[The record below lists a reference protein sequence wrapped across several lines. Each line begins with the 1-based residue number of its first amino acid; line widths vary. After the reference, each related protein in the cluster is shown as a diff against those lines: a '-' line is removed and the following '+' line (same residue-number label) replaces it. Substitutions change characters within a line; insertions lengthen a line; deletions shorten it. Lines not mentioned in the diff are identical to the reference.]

1 MSPLLSVELRGR
13 GRYCISRAS
22 AIVFVS
28 AFVLIMLHYE
38 PPSIDLS
45 QSSSSTALLASTG
58 EMTELY
64 YVYPNAS
71 LSELRNASLLA
82 EDLFSRVGERTNGTQ
97 YVDPTATSGPV
108 QLLFR
113 APPDQG
119 YFDGFLQGYQVV
131 GFSYQVVGFSS
142 FNGSILKIFYSNAPS
157 NNGHFLAFLVALES
171 SSIAANDPSEY
182 ESVARNI
189 TERLG
194 IPLGSLSMVDYIYG
208 SSFDIGVRENTTTV
222 ILSAEAFEF
231 PLTGCDLVG
240 VTFDNNT
247 NRVIA
252 IQARPFVSLPP
263 SINVSFE
270 DALLIGKDAAMS
282 KRASSEDRFKSDRVI
297 GIRYVPVIRA
307 VNPQPVPGDSGNTT
321 YSSSLSI
328 RLGFEYVAD
337 FVDSMYDPGTY
348 PVLVVVDV
356 VTGEVLLAPNP
367 MVPIANHRYVLSPF
381 ILGTLIVSALIP
393 LFIGA
398 AIFVSPEFAVGF
410 AGSFI
415 VPLFMRLRGS
425 GILDSFNR
433 GRIYGYISAQPGCS
447 FTDLKVALG
456 IGNGTLAYHLMV
468 LEKLELVSSAK
479 AGKMRQ
485 YYPQGVNA
493 PVRRDQS
500 LGKTEAMVLNELIT
514 KGPLSTSSLA
524 KALGISRQ
532 RVHYNAR
539 LLLRRGLAEQEG
551 SLWKVES
558 NPEYEEVN

>member
-1 MSPLLSVELRGR
+1 
-13 GRYCISRAS
+13 
-22 AIVFVS
+22 
-28 AFVLIMLHYE
+28 
-38 PPSIDLS
+38 
-45 QSSSSTALLASTG
+45 
-58 EMTELY
+58 
-64 YVYPNAS
+64 
-71 LSELRNASLLA
+71 
-82 EDLFSRVGERTNGTQ
+82 
-97 YVDPTATSGPV
+97 
-108 QLLFR
+108 
-113 APPDQG
+113 
-119 YFDGFLQGYQVV
+119 
-131 GFSYQVVGFSS
+131 
-142 FNGSILKIFYSNAPS
+142 
-157 NNGHFLAFLVALES
+157 
-171 SSIAANDPSEY
+171 
-182 ESVARNI
+182 
-189 TERLG
+189 
-194 IPLGSLSMVDYIYG
+194 
-208 SSFDIGVRENTTTV
+208 
-222 ILSAEAFEF
+222 
-231 PLTGCDLVG
+231 LTGCDLVG

-252 IQARPFVSLPP
+252 IQARPFVSLPS
-263 SINVSFE
+263 SINVSSE

-297 GIRYVPVIRA
+297 GIRYVPIIRA
-307 VNPQPVPGDSGNTT
+307 VNPQPVPGDSSNTT
-321 YSSSLSI
+321 YSRGLSI

-337 FVDSMYDPGTY
+337 FVDSMYDPVTY
-348 PVLVVVDV
+348 PVLVVIDV
-356 VTGEVLLAPNP
+356 AAGEILLAPNP
-367 MVPIANHRYVLSPF
+367 SIPIGTHQYVLSPL
-381 ILGTLIVSALIP
+381 ILGTLIVAALIP

-398 AIFVSPEFAVGF
+398 AIAVSPEFAIGLV
-410 AGSFI
+410 GSFI

-425 GILDSFNR
+425 GVLDSFNR

-447 FTDLKVALG
+447 FTALKVALG

-485 YYPQGVNA
+485 FYPQGVNA

-539 LLLRRGLAEQEG
+539 LLLRRGLAEQER